1 MVRGLRRLDLRG
13 SRAGVCVGL
22 ERRIVRRIV
31 VDRRHLTVDAAF
43 GLVPTAPAA
52 RARVF
57 ARLDL
62 RRARRAA
69 ERGVTFGLPRVARQR
84 TDARRAGKGCF
95 SKCRSR
101 CWQNHKKTNTK
112 RESTID
118 QYKEYD

>member
-57 ARLDL
+57 ARLAL
-62 RRARRAA
+62 PRARRA
-69 ERGVTFGLPRVARQR
+69 RKSVVSGKSVSVRV
-84 TDARRAGKGCF
+84 DLGGRRIIK
-95 SKCRSR
+95 K
-101 CWQNHKKTNTK
+101 QNTSTNNPIH
-112 RESTID
+112 ELD
-118 QYKEYD
+118 